1 MKGVY
6 DGRVDRVFLFT
17 AKPGYIRVQ
26 DVDRTFSLTARR
38 SKKPGFVR
46 VKFVKK
52 AVNAP
57 PSFLSSA
64 SSSASASSPLLYDR
78 LVFSDFQPSPEPKPE
93 PGAGSEEKQKQAEE
107 VVVVPGLIL
116 FPFSFSAEISAS
128 FPEGNPG
135 AVRRFLESVFRIILE
150 ELGDPL

>member
-57 PSFLSSA
+57 PSFLSSSSA
-64 SSSASASSPLLYDR
+64 SSSDSPSSSPLLYDR
-78 LVFSDFQPSPEPKPE
+78 LVFSDFQPSPE
-93 PGAGSEEKQKQAEE
+93 AGSEEKQKQAEE